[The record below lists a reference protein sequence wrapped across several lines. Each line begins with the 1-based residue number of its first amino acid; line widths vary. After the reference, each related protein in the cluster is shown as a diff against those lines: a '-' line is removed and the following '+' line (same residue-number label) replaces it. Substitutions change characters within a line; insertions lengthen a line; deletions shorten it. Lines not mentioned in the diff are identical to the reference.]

1 MVTLMLLVE
10 HVDVTAERISVE
22 LSDGRSISAPVAW
35 FPRLAAGNDL
45 ERRKW
50 QKSAGG
56 TGIHWPTLDEDI
68 SVEGLLRGARGANAP
83 HDSPSEASP
92 ADSLEVHLSA
102 ERRAIIAELEE
113 ALTRADLLGD
123 HLLAAKI
130 DAALCLAREQFA
142 GSNPGRSPA

>member
-1 MVTLMLLVE
+1 
-10 HVDVTAERISVE
+10 
-22 LSDGRSISAPVAW
+22 
-35 FPRLAAGNDL
+35 
-45 ERRKW
+45 
-50 QKSAGG
+50 
-56 TGIHWPTLDEDI
+56 
-68 SVEGLLRGARGANAP
+68 
-83 HDSPSEASP
+83 
-92 ADSLEVHLSA
+92 LEVHLSA